1 MPSASDRIPVR
12 LARSVS
18 RLLLVPSGL
27 FVVGAIAIAAGLLV
41 AGGAPSIALV
51 SAGALAIVA
60 GLVLAAILLSIGVQV
75 VDDGLRVASLVGER
89 HHVLAPGPVTRLTL
103 RGPDAVPLRGGG
115 IGSWAFGRARLR
127 GRERVWVV
135 RLAPVDTIVLVPT
148 DRGRL
153 ALAAVSEAE
162 LLEAL
167 AEIGR
172 RQDADDA
179 PQPEAVTVPTAPAP
193 PPAPEPIVPR
203 LLTGIERS
211 IVADLLEIARAE
223 DEAAALRRAQDEAAR
238 QESGTI
244 TPVETPAPPVQSR
257 SREPRRWFR
266 RRGTT
271 LSAAAEAM
279 VPAAAPGEGVAPG
292 EIELHAPEAL
302 LAAAPGITAVSL
314 PEAGL
319 QPIVEAVPVPLPGV
333 TGTTEPALEPAEA
346 PEQEAPG
353 AIAAHEAPAAPVE
366 APATSV
372 LVAAPPPVR
381 TRPRKR
387 RSRLRRRLD
396 RLVALP
402 PAARVLGI
410 ALIAA
415 PIVIALAA
423 WFGAERMGTLPEG
436 IAAQRSVA
444 LALLLA
450 GPVAALAAIVARM
463 ASPRLIG
470 LVLLSAGAALLLI
483 GRALVPW

>member
-1 MPSASDRIPVR
+1 
-12 LARSVS
+12 
-18 RLLLVPSGL
+18 
-27 FVVGAIAIAAGLLV
+27 
-41 AGGAPSIALV
+41 
-51 SAGALAIVA
+51 
-60 GLVLAAILLSIGVQV
+60 
-75 VDDGLRVASLVGER
+75 
-89 HHVLAPGPVTRLTL
+89 
-103 RGPDAVPLRGGG
+103 
-115 IGSWAFGRARLR
+115 
-127 GRERVWVV
+127 VWVV

-153 ALAAVSEAE
+153 ALAAASEAE
-162 LLEAL
+162 LLAAL

-179 PQPEAVTVPTAPAP
+179 PQPDAVTAPTAPAP

-223 DEAAALRRAQDEAAR
+223 DEAAALRRAEDEAAR
-238 QESGTI
+238 KESETI

-266 RRGTT
+266 RRGAA

-279 VPAAAPGEGVAPG
+279 APAAASEGVAAG

-302 LAAAPGITAVSL
+302 LAAGPEVTAVSL
-314 PEAGL
+314 PEAGP
-319 QPIVEAVPVPLPGV
+319 QPIVEAAPAPRPGV

-353 AIAAHEAPAAPVE
+353 AIAAVEVPAAPVE
-366 APATSV
+366 GPATSV
-372 LVAAPPPVR
+372 VVVAPPPVR

-436 IAAQRSVA
+436 VAAQRSVA